1 VRSSRALSSLA
12 RDQRGTA
19 TVEYALVLALL
30 CTGACLAI
38 ALLAPLFVR
47 LFLYQQALL
56 LLPFP

>member
-1 VRSSRALSSLA
+1 LILAPNSLR
-12 RDQRGTA
+12 RDLRGTV

-30 CTGACLAI
+30 CVGACLAI
-38 ALLAPLFVR
+38 ALLAALFTR